1 MAALAKTVAL
11 ANKGMLVMVLVL
23 VGVMEREGMLV
34 EALVVQV
41 EALVVQVEALVMVV
55 VGELVVASVAG
66 LVVMQVEAWMVGEL
80 VVVSS

>member
-23 VGVMEREGMLV
+23 VGVMEREGML
-34 EALVVQV
+34 V

>member
-11 ANKGMLVMVLVL
+11 ANKGMLVTVLVL
-23 VGVMEREGMLV
+23 VGVMEREGVL
-34 EALVVQV
+34 V